1 MSVWLTEPTGGLYL
15 GLKTEFKCVKV
26 HNNETGRLFFSCC
39 DLSILENSTK
49 PVVQST
55 SSQDS
60 SLLSIHLCC
69 DAPGAL
75 LLWKWCCWKGIYC
88 TFFFF
93 FLFIYSFPAHFD
105 SLVHAVQTGLI
116 SGQKDPLFY
125 MSIEHF
131 SIVELIL
138 C

>member
-1 MSVWLTEPTGGLYL
+1 MRQGDYFFLVVISAFWRTPQSQWSNLLHHRIHPSLAFISAVMPLEHCCFGSGAA
-15 GLKTEFKCVKV
+15 GKV
-26 HNNETGRLFFSCC
+26 
-39 DLSILENSTK
+39 ST
-49 PVVQST
+49 
-55 SSQDS
+55 
-60 SLLSIHLCC
+60 
-69 DAPGAL
+69 AL
-75 LLWKWCCWKGIYC
+75 
-88 TFFFF
+88 FFFF